1 MASFQDKIV
10 LVTGGARGIGYLMGK
25 KALQKGGRHLILWDV
40 DENKLQQAKD
50 DLSRSGFSVSTQIV
64 DVSNSDRVEQAAKEV
79 LTQHGHI
86 DILFNNAGVVVGKSF
101 HKHSSKDIDHTID
114 INVKGLMYVANQF
127 LPVMMERNSGH
138 IVSITSAVG
147 LTPNPGMV
155 VYASSKWAAV
165 GWAESLRLEMK
176 NSHPGIKFLNVM
188 PSYVDTGM
196 FSGVK
201 APLLMPL
208 LDPEKITDKI
218 MSSVEANRIHLK
230 APFMVKTTLFF
241 RGLLP
246 TWLYD
251 FVAGRIFKVYE
262 SMNTFKG
269 HSNE

>member
-1 MASFQDKIV
+1 MASFQDKII
-10 LVTGGARGIGYLMGK
+10 LVTGGARGIGYLMGEK
-25 KALQKGGRHLILWDV
+25 SLHKGARHLILWDV
-40 DENKLQQAKD
+40 DEHQLQDAEKKLSD
-50 DLSRSGFSVSTQIV
+50 SGFSVSTHMV
-64 DVSNSDRVEQAAKEV
+64 DVSNSGQVERAAKEV
-79 LTQHGHI
+79 LAQFGYI
-86 DILFNNAGVVVGKSF
+86 DILFNNAGVVVGKLF
-101 HKHSSKDIDHTID
+101 HEHSSKDIDRTID

-127 LPVMMERNSGH
+127 LPIMMERNSGH
-138 IVSITSAVG
+138 MISITSAVG

-176 NSHPGIKFLNVM
+176 ASHPEIKFLNVM
-188 PSYVDTGM
+188 PSYIDTGM

-201 APLLMPL
+201 APLFMPL

-218 MSSVEANRIHLK
+218 ISAVESEHIHLK

-241 RGLLP
+241 RGILP

-251 FVAGRIFKVYE
+251 FVAGRIFRVYE